1 MLLNEFLRSLDKENR
16 SMFLRRYWFME
27 SCKAIAAAFG
37 MSESSVR
44 VRLMRTREKLK
55 KYLEERGV
63 EV

>member
-1 MLLNEFLRSLDKENR
+1 
-16 SMFLRRYWFME
+16 ME